1 MKKLLLLMTIM
12 IMASCKNMDHYEI
25 TGTLENIPDNTVI
38 SLFMVSDNV
47 GSLIASDT
55 ILDGNFNFTGT
66 LTERPTKMN
75 LIIMD
80 RLKFS
85 GTCDLWADYT
95 KIRIT
100 GSDNFLSSWKVSSN
114 ISEQKVTNLIG
125 EATRNQKRKIDSL
138 SLARMADLRNREL
151 QISIRNIIDSISKVI
166 FITEFKVLK
175 HNINSLTSLN
185 ELYRIA
191 EFSSIDKQEIRTL
204 FEKFDEK
211 YRNTLLGEGIM
222 AKLDKPVPPKIGDKL
237 IDLNLHDI
245 NGKSF
250 KLSDFSGKYILLDFW
265 SLACYPCVLAAPELR
280 EINEVFKDNLTI
292 VGISMD
298 VSSKLWLE
306 ATKRD
311 SITWNNLSDG
321 KGSYAGASSLYG
333 ISGMPTYILINPGDT
348 IVERWE
354 GFSSGIFKE
363 KLNNYIDQK

>member
-1 MKKLLLLMTIM
+1 MKKLLLLLTVM
-12 IMASCKNMDHYEI
+12 ILASCKNMDHYEI
-25 TGTLENIPDNTVI
+25 IGTLENIPDSTVI

-47 GSLIASDT
+47 GSLITSDT
-55 ILDGNFNFTGT
+55 IINGNFNFIGT

-80 RLKFS
+80 RLKFT
-85 GTCDLWADYT
+85 GTCDLWTDYT
-95 KIRIT
+95 KIKII

-114 ISEQKVTNLIG
+114 ISEQKVANLLSEG
-125 EATRNQKRKIDSL
+125 TRNQRRIIDSL
-138 SLARMADLRNREL
+138 SLARMGDPRNREL
-151 QISIRNIIDSISKVI
+151 QISNMQKIDSISKMI
-166 FITEFKVLK
+166 LSTEFNVLK
-175 HNINSLTSLN
+175 NNINSLTSLN

-191 EFSSIDKQEIRTL
+191 EFSSIDRQEIRTL

-211 YRNTLLGEGIM
+211 YRKTLLGEGIM

-245 NGKSF
+245 NGNSF
-250 KLSDFSGKYILLDFW
+250 KLSDFSDKYILLDFW
-265 SLACYPCVLAAPELR
+265 SLACYPCILAAPELR
-280 EINEVFKDNLTI
+280 EINEILKDNLTI

-298 VSSKLWLE
+298 VSSKLWSE

-311 SITWNNLSDG
+311 SITWKNLSDG

-363 KLNNYIDQK
+363 KLNKYIDQK